1 MHTHIKQRIESIIT
15 NLDQLPSI
23 PDVASTI
30 LNMIN
35 DPDVSFK
42 RVAEE
47 ISKDQAITTN
57 ILKLCNSAFFSKG
70 KEISSIDRAI
80 VTLGLK
86 EIKDIVIIAVTKA
99 LLNKEIIGYDLA
111 KGDLWI
117 HGIAVAVLSKKISL
131 MKNRKD
137 ISDIVFTG
145 SIIHDVGKTVL
156 ALYVQRTFKDIIEMV
171 ESQGIP
177 FQEAEREIMGFDHQ
191 EIGEKILMKWNFPD
205 ILKAMV
211 RFHHEPDMA
220 PDEFKPAASIVHIA
234 NIICLMAGIG
244 IGSDGLYHELNSA
257 ALSILNFSDQELET
271 LYSEI
276 PDIMNQVKE
285 IT

>member
-257 ALSILNFSDQELET
+257 ALTTLNFSDQELET

>member
-257 ALSILNFSDQELET
+257 ALTTLNFSDQELET

-285 IT
+285 II

>member
-99 LLNKEIIGYDLA
+99 ILNKEIIGYDLA

-171 ESQGIP
+171 ESEGIP

-220 PDEFKPAASIVHIA
+220 PDEFKPAVSILHIA

-257 ALSILNFSDQELET
+257 ALTTLNFSDQELEA

-276 PDIMNQVKE
+276 PDTMNQVKE

>member
-1 MHTHIKQRIESIIT
+1 MDTHIKQRIESIIT

-35 DPDVSFK
+35 DPEVSFK

-86 EIKDIVIIAVTKA
+86 EIKDLVIIAVTKA
-99 LLNKEIIGYDLA
+99 ILNKEIIGYDLA

-117 HGIAVAVLSKKISL
+117 HGLAVAILSKKIAL
-131 MKNRKD
+131 QKNMKGL
-137 ISDIVFTG
+137 SDIVFTG
-145 SIIHDVGKTVL
+145 GIIHDVGKTVL
-156 ALYVQRTFKDIIEMV
+156 ALYVQRTFKEILKMV
-171 ESQGIP
+171 ESAGIP
-177 FQEAEREIMGFDHQ
+177 FQEAEKEIMGFDHQ
-191 EIGEKILMKWNFPD
+191 EIGERILMKWNFPD
-205 ILKAMV
+205 ILKAIV
-211 RFHHEPDMA
+211 RFHHQPDKA
-220 PDEFKPAASIVHIA
+220 PDEFKSVASIVHIA

-244 IGSDGLYHELNSA
+244 IGSDGLYHDLNSF
-257 ALSILNFSDQELET
+257 ALTTLNLSEQELET

-276 PDIMNQVKE
+276 PEMMNQVKE

>member
-111 KGDLWI
+111 KGDLWV

>member
-35 DPDVSFK
+35 DPEVSFK

-99 LLNKEIIGYDLA
+99 ILNKEIIGYDLA
-111 KGDLWI
+111 KGDLWT
-117 HGIAVAVLSKKISL
+117 HGIAVAILSKKISL

-156 ALYVQRTFKDIIEMV
+156 ALYVQRTFKDIIQMV
-171 ESQGIP
+171 ESEGMP
-177 FQEAEREIMGFDHQ
+177 FQEAEKEIMGFDHQ

-211 RFHHEPDMA
+211 RFHHQPDMA

-244 IGSDGLYHELNSA
+244 IGSDGLYHDLNSS
-257 ALSILNFSDQELET
+257 ALTTLNFSDQELET

>member
-99 LLNKEIIGYDLA
+99 ILNKEIIGYDLA

-171 ESQGIP
+171 ESEGIP

-220 PDEFKPAASIVHIA
+220 PDEFKPAVSIVHIA

-257 ALSILNFSDQELET
+257 ALTTLNFSDQELEA

-276 PDIMNQVKE
+276 PDTMNQVKE